1 MPTSKY
7 GTGTLRKRGDIWHVV
22 YWVDG
27 KQRQVSSKSSDIR
40 EARKLRDRLL
50 GQKAR
55 GELTSSEADKVTCGE
70 LLDDL
75 LEYADANIKPSTAK
89 IWRLVIEANIRPFFG
104 NVRAARLTT
113 EKLKQYRTTRKE
125 AKRSDSTANRELSIL
140 RTAFHLGRKCTPPK
154 VNQVPHFPM
163 VTEANVRQGF
173 LTDEQYANLRDA
185 LPDYLKPLFVVAYFT
200 GIRRG
205 ELLSI
210 RWSQVDLEK
219 RVIMLRPGETK
230 SGDARAVPILDGD
243 MREQLELAKRGWDKE
258 SGDALVF
265 STAGTAIKDFR
276 GAWEVACKAV
286 ELPDLRFHDLRRSA
300 VIRMRR
306 AGVPQVVRMKITG
319 HKTDSMDRRYGIVDT
334 EDIELARGLMERL
347 GRETHEGE

>member
-1 MPTSKY
+1 MSTAKY

-27 KQRQVSSKSSDIR
+27 KQRQKSSKSSDIR
-40 EARKLRDRLL
+40 EARKLRDKLL

-55 GELTSSEADKVTCGE
+55 GELTSSQMDNVTCGE

-75 LEYADANIKPSTAK
+75 LEHAAANIKPSTEK

-104 NVRAARLTT
+104 KIRVTRLTT
-113 EKLKQYRTTRKE
+113 EKFKEYRAARKS
-125 AKRSDSTANRELSIL
+125 AKRSDATANRELSIL
-140 RTAFHLGRKCTPPK
+140 RTALHLGRKCTPPK

-163 VTEANVRQGF
+163 VAETNTRQGF
-173 LTDEQYANLRDA
+173 LTDEQYVKLRDA

-200 GIRRG
+200 GVRRG

-219 RVIMLRPGETK
+219 RVIVLRPDETK

-243 MREQLELAKRGWDKE
+243 MREQLEMSRRNWDQDL
-258 SGDALVF
+258 GDAPVF
-265 STAGTAIKDFR
+265 SNAGVAIKDFR
-276 GAWEVACKAV
+276 GAWESSCKAAG
-286 ELPDLRFHDLRRSA
+286 LPSLRFHDLRRSA
-300 VIRMRR
+300 VVRMRR

-334 EDIELARGLMERL
+334 EDIELARRLMEGL
-347 GRETHEGE
+347 GK